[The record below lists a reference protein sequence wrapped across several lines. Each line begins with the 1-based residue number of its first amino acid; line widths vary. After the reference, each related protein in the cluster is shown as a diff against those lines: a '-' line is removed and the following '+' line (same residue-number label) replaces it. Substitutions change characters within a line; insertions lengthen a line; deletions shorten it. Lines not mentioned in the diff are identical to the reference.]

1 MWEYKARDPEDPVPC
16 RYALA
21 LRETA
26 QEIFARITE
35 TTTLDTFARCQ
46 QSLLARYWELAE
58 RVQQDWAHFPTPRT
72 GRHWCLRREYEQAY
86 QKLKILSLTRTPPPA
101 PPPPRP
107 QPRSDAELRERLKEY
122 VTERTTETFFGQE
135 QEEEGEE
142 EEPQ

>member
-16 RYALA
+16 PYALA

-35 TTTLDTFARCQ
+35 TTTLDTFAGCQ
-46 QSLLARYWELAE
+46 QSLLSRYWELAE

-86 QKLKILSLTRTPPPA
+86 QKLRILSLMRTPQPA
-101 PPPPRP
+101 SPRETP
-107 QPRSDAELRERLKEY
+107 ADVVRDLADAIQPTPAA
-122 VTERTTETFFGQE
+122 TTLGTDEPR
-135 QEEEGEE
+135 GEE
-142 EEPQ
+142 DQQLR